1 MHKELDYYKIGNEIG
16 FSQDDFKDYWMKLG
30 GCGAVTAMDVA
41 IFLDRK
47 YGELALYPYNAYRV
61 SKEDYVKFSK
71 TMKPYLRPR
80 WTGLDK
86 LKIYIEGIK
95 RFFADRNYV
104 NIEVK
109 GLSGHE
115 EYSLAKKV
123 LKNRIDNNFLVPMLT
138 LRHKN
143 KKFDFYE
150 WHWYNF
156 AGYEEEGDDLYVKAV
171 TYGKYE
177 WLNFKELWDTGFKKK
192 GGMIIINR
200 KEE

>member
-1 MHKELDYYKIGNEIG
+1 MFFSKLFNKIELTSE
-16 FSQDDFKDYWMKLG
+16 MKLMAEKMIDNKWFRN
-30 GCGAVTAMDVA
+30 CGKVNDFNIPFDYQFSSGIEEVEKQLSYRNDIKGFVTLENLFIEVGFRGQ
-41 IFLDRK
+41 IFLSLHNK
-47 YGELALYPYNAYRV
+47 
-61 SKEDYVKFSK
+61 KEHNSWNKVTDLIVK
-71 TMKPYLRPR
+71 T
-80 WTGLDK
+80 
-86 LKIYIEGIK
+86 YI
-95 RFFADRNYV
+95 
-104 NIEVK
+104 
-109 GLSGHE
+109 
-115 EYSLAKKV
+115 
-123 LKNRIDNNFLVPMLT
+123 
-138 LRHKN
+138 KN